1 MGSSKE
7 EADGTINRCG
17 HCREAAT
24 LLCYGCYKTPDS
36 EEGHVESV
44 WFCSTKCQKA
54 EWKFHKFDCRKA
66 QARRSLYRVADTAK
80 LAYFRLVER
89 TYDLH
94 IVGMEDQSNTLYI
107 HEGPK
112 ERSKSNQFLVQHLN
126 SHQDQQAAMA
136 RMNCGRSESYMQVL
150 VEAMLQGQDP
160 VKPYKLSQ
168 TTNSGEPLKRY
179 GYTDIS
185 QALRSKLQR
194 SKSKRSNTYVG
205 EHTSEQRLP

>member
-1 MGSSKE
+1 MGSSRE
-7 EADGTINRCG
+7 EVDGTINKCA
-17 HCREAAT
+17 HCRGAAT
-24 LLCYGCYKTPDS
+24 LLCYGCHKMLGS
-36 EEGHVESV
+36 EEEDVESV

-94 IVGMEDQSNTLYI
+94 IVGMEDQGNTLYI
-107 HEGPK
+107 HEGPQD
-112 ERSKSNQFLVQHLN
+112 RSKSNQFSTQHLN

-136 RMNCGRSESYMQVL
+136 RMNCARSESYMQLL

-168 TTNSGEPLKRY
+168 TRDSGEPLKRY
-179 GYTDIS
+179 G
-185 QALRSKLQR
+185 
-194 SKSKRSNTYVG
+194 
-205 EHTSEQRLP
+205 